1 MEIMKI
7 RVLIIDDHP
16 ATAEGVRDLLQSRA
30 DLVPVGVATEGA
42 KGLHLAETLHPDVV
56 LLDLE
61 LPDQPGAVVTRQLQ
75 ALDDA
80 PPVLAYT
87 AYDNAEHVHAAL
99 AAGVAGY
106 VLKTTSLFTVA
117 EAVRAVAR
125 GESWYSPQVQS
136 EVSAWLQGAVAL
148 PPALA
153 ALTEREREVLRYV
166 AQGASNQ
173 EIAEA
178 LDISVN
184 TVAQHVSHLLEK
196 LDCTS
201 RVEAAVRAV
210 KSGWLR
216 CI

>member
-1 MEIMKI
+1 
-7 RVLIIDDHP
+7 
-16 ATAEGVRDLLQSRA
+16 
-30 DLVPVGVATEGA
+30 VATEGA
-42 KGLHLAETLHPDVV
+42 KGLHLAETLHPNVV

-61 LPDQPGAVVTRQLQ
+61 LPDQPGAVVTWQLQ
-75 ALDDA
+75 ALDD
-80 PPVLAYT
+80 PPQVLAYT
-87 AYDNAEHVHAAL
+87 AYDDAEHIHAAL

-117 EAVRAVAR
+117 KAVRMVAQ
-125 GESWYSPQVQS
+125 GGSWYSPRVQS
-136 EVSAWLQGAVAL
+136 EVSAWVQGAVAL

-153 ALTEREREVLRYV
+153 ALTEREREVLRHV
-166 AQGASNQ
+166 AQAASNQ

-201 RVEAAVRAV
+201 RVEVAVRAV
-210 KSGWLR
+210 QAGWLAW
-216 CI
+216 I

>member
-1 MEIMKI
+1 MAKI

-16 ATAEGVRDLLQSRA
+16 ATAEGLRDLLQSRA
-30 DLVPVGVATEGA
+30 DLVPVGVAASGA
-42 KGLHLAETLHPDVV
+42 KGVHLAETLHPDVV

-61 LPDQPGAVVTRQLQ
+61 LPDQAGATVARQLQ

-99 AAGVAGY
+99 TAGVAGY

-125 GESWYSPQVQS
+125 GESWYSPRVQA
-136 EVSAWLQGAVAL
+136 EVTAWLQQGEHTL
-148 PPALA
+148 PQELA
-153 ALTEREREVLRYV
+153 ALTEREREVLQHV
-166 AQGASNQ
+166 AQAASNQ

-210 KSGWLR
+210 QAGWLR
-216 CI
+216 WI